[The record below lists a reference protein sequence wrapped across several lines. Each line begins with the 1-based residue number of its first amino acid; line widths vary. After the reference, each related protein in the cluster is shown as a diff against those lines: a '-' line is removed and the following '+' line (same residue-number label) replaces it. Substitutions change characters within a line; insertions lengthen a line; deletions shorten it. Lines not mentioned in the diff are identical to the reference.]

1 MTFGNRVNRLA
12 IKGWVLVLV
21 LSLAGPDVWSATVSR
36 STYRLLERVENL
48 IEKSAYKEALGKL
61 NAMLLKLDSDS
72 LEKAVILR
80 TIAFVHIEQGG
91 YANAEKAL
99 EQCLAID
106 VLPDEQAA
114 FSRLT
119 LGEIYASTGKPEKAV
134 TLLEEGLSRIRSP
147 TGQHYL
153 VLASVYY
160 QLKQYE
166 QAKFYM
172 KKAVAGKGK
181 PDETGYRMLLAIHYQ
196 LGDYK
201 KAVQIATDL
210 IERFPPNRDYW
221 LQLIGL
227 YQELDQYEKALA
239 ANEVAY
245 SQGFIIEERHI
256 LNLANLMS
264 YQETPY
270 KAAELMMRE
279 IVADRVKGTSKN
291 WERIANIWVLSREYD
306 RAASALKKAS
316 VVDPTGEIAFKL
328 GRIYVEQEKW
338 KEAHAQLL
346 TALQKG
352 GLKKPGE
359 AHLLFGMSCYEL
371 HFNDEARKSF
381 VNAQQYSNTRKS
393 GKQWVEYIDSER

>member
-1 MTFGNRVNRLA
+1 MKFGNRINRLA
-12 IKGWVLVLV
+12 ITGWVLALV
-21 LSLAGPDVWSATVSR
+21 LSLVGPDIWSATVSR
-36 STYRLLERVENL
+36 PTYRLLQRAEDL
-48 IEKSAYKEALGKL
+48 IEKSAYQEALAKL
-61 NAMLLKLDSDS
+61 NAMLPKLESDS
-72 LEKAVILR
+72 LDKAVILR
-80 TIAFVHIEQGG
+80 TIAFVHIEQGK

-99 EQCLAID
+99 EQSLAID
-106 VLPDEQAA
+106 VLPDKQAA
-114 FSRLT
+114 SSRLT
-119 LGEIYASTGKPEKAV
+119 LGEIYASNGKPDKAV
-134 TLLEEGLSRIRSP
+134 TLLEEGLSRIRFP
-147 TGQHYL
+147 TGQQYL
-153 VLASVYY
+153 MLASVYY
-160 QLKQYE
+160 QLKQYQ
-166 QAKFYM
+166 QAKAYM
-172 KKAVAGKGK
+172 NKAIAGKGK
-181 PDETGYRMLLAIHYQ
+181 PDESWYRMLLSIHYQ

-201 KAVQIATDL
+201 KAVQIAKDL
-210 IERFPPNRDYW
+210 IERFAPNTDYW

-227 YQELDQYEKALA
+227 YQELNQYEKALA

-245 SQGFIIEERHI
+245 NQGFIIEERYI

-279 IVADRVKGTSKN
+279 IVADRVKGTLKN
-291 WERIANIWVLSREYD
+291 WEKVADMWVLSREYD
-306 RAASALKKAS
+306 RAVLALKKAS
-316 VVDPTGEIAFKL
+316 AVDPTGEIAFKL
-328 GRIYVEQEKW
+328 GRIYIEQEKW